1 MMRTFLIIIS
11 LIALFCF
18 ICNLSDSFRNKV
30 NKFLNIKVEGI
41 YYLIFGWIIY
51 FIFIILKHIFL

>member
-18 ICNLSDSFRNKV
+18 ICSLSDSFRNKV
-30 NKFLNIKVEGI
+30 NKFLNVKFEDI
-41 YYLIFGWIIY
+41 YYLIFGWILY
-51 FIFIILKHIFL
+51 FIFTILKNIFL